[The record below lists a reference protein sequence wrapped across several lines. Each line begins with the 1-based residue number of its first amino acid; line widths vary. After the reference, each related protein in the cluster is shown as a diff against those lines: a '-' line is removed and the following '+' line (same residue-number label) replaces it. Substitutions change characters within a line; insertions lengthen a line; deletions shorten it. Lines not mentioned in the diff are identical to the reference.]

1 MDIECEHKTL
11 TRKVIDRR
19 VRFVQ
24 DKHEEF
30 NHYRTSDPRPISA
43 HRHSFVS
50 FIAFRVNS
58 CSFSVGICAAMMTI
72 QQNGTC
78 MKAM

>member
-30 NHYRTSDPRPISA
+30 NHYRTSDPRHISA

-50 FIAFRVNS
+50 VLLFDLAHAQFQWEY
-58 CSFSVGICAAMMTI
+58 A
-72 QQNGTC
+72 QP
-78 MKAM
+78 